1 MEAAESKFARNFSDV
16 GGAGGVGGTRSGH
29 GAGGGGTGG
38 GENSS
43 GYVKPFFKL
52 TSLETSSQNPVNEFS
67 INHAEGKITFVNPHT
82 AVDDTLYPDA
92 DFYKPTEYE
101 TFFKIDNNKQIT
113 LFQPYTISENTSG
126 NLIIPEQ
133 LNNLEFSMS
142 FEGAVE
148 TTTTSS
154 VFQSSYA
161 DITLG
166 NLRTYSGD
174 VHRAKVYTK
183 RKSQQTAQFEKIGD
197 FLLQPNNEL
206 VDTSSVTGLAPI
218 GLFHSQS
225 VIDNNWVTSSNTANA
240 SVDNSQYMAAVKL
253 SGSNSTDNGSFTFI
267 TKNNISYEKR
277 EDYQVTFDL
286 YYEKADKV
294 GQYSTVVTDEAPAT
308 TTEKHAEIEV
318 FLSGSIESGN
328 DNVRYSLGSF
338 SSVPNQDNFTD
349 LMTADSGSIKRVF
362 NIFRTHNISGS
373 IVTGSLGFE
382 VSAGNFHI
390 ANLAI
395 TPFSDANFNPGFVK
409 ARLPMPFEMDKGQQY
424 DFLTEFY
431 DFNNNKANY
440 ILQTSASVIF
450 NGPETVITGDNSV
463 LTGSMYLSN
472 LAGGGIELHGG
483 SSYLRSIGYNGFN
496 RTISESLGGFLIF
509 SGSVSESMGTSE
521 SYQGVGLEI
530 VDAHT
535 SQDRF
540 FKFRTNPSTF
550 QVVTDDFF
558 FGRQASTFVSGSE
571 GKLEISSSN
580 FHLDN
585 DGSLTMQG
593 QITAT
598 AGGTIGGFTIA
609 SSSIS
614 NTNFFLSGSNYSG
627 APFAKT
633 DLVLSSSG
641 FVVNSTGSFK
651 AITGEIGSF
660 SVDSTT
666 ISSSNDALIMNS
678 DGRITGS
685 NVLFSGG
692 KIARW
697 TINGNK
703 LESIN
708 ATGKG
713 IILDAD
719 PSSPKMTITASSVG
733 ANANKIELYHTDDD
747 DYGIIGKQG
756 GINVFLLGD
765 PGGQGNRI
773 ASWSFNDKALT
784 AFSSSTQDK
793 FGISL
798 DADVQLITIHGNSG
812 EGKNNIG
819 PNDRDNVRVAI
830 GQLSTNAGAPEF
842 GIKGFSTG
850 DGSANS
856 GQRIFELSSV
866 RNEIAGWTFD
876 NQKISSS
883 NLNISSSGLVETSDY
898 ASGLRGFRLSAEGN
912 GFLEVENARIRGTLK
927 TAVFEKETV
936 NAVGGQLLIANSTT
950 ISGSPV
956 TASEQTMSVENA
968 SGFEAND
975 ILAIKKVSNSGFTT
989 EYVKV
994 ESASFHN
1001 TTNASPHRGKLMVVR
1016 GYSGSTSTASGSVG
1030 DLASSAQNYEEGQ
1043 VIVSTGKSGSGYIRL
1058 NANPND
1064 PTTPYIDIVERTGS
1078 AIYDVDLKARLG
1090 DLSGLSTARLHG
1102 TAPTDAG
1109 FGLFAENVFLQGK
1122 IVATSG
1128 SIGGID
1134 MSSNKIFN
1142 LNSGTTPTFN
1152 DANTNFYL
1160 DSDGNFSLR
1169 NKLSFNQSTGVLNV
1183 DGTLTVGSLPD
1194 VGIVSGSAQIAS
1206 DISGSGN
1213 ATSASLAASASS
1225 AVATGSTLT
1234 TDSSSLAARVKIVPN
1249 EGISVENSSG
1259 VSLTSLSNTLRV
1271 GQIGDNKS
1279 RLEIDT
1285 DGNLKIINRQGTGGG
1300 ATDTTVVQLDKDG
1313 NGQFSG
1319 AITAS
1324 GGTIGGFN
1332 IGTDL
1337 DATSGTLKLKGA
1349 SGQLTASAAQITGKV
1364 TATSGDI
1371 GGWTIDSDKINKL
1384 SGSNSDV
1391 NAGIILDSANNKIVV
1406 SGSGEFTT
1414 KNSVVLE
1421 GNTGTFQ
1428 VSQSGQGIFNSGQT
1442 FAFVVR
1448 DDRIVKSIPTVID
1461 SSSTSPITQMS
1472 DAQVLNNI
1480 TTQKQHISQLFRQSV
1495 GAYEASGSYH
1505 IVSINDTSVKGPTT
1519 ASEPGATAFVFN
1531 KDVRY
1536 TSGFTGAKSHLGG
1549 HTAFISN
1556 HTQTTGNAGRF
1567 VGNTTGSAEYLF
1579 FTRVSGSQWEDAKF
1593 VIARLEADVS
1603 GASAAQQKEFVYLE
1617 GRAVSGSD
1625 PHANTIFQI
1634 QHDGHIISKGNITA
1648 FGTAFNNV
1656 SDERLKK
1663 NVHTISQSLDKV
1675 LELRPTEFVWKENNK
1690 QDVGFIAQEVEEV
1703 IPEVVDITE
1712 GFLEEGKKDKEE
1724 IKAVSYTKLVPYLVD
1739 TIQVLTKR
1747 IEKLEKINDL

>member
-1 MEAAESKFARNFSDV
+1 MEAAESKFARQFQ
-16 GGAGGVGGTRSGH
+16 
-29 GAGGGGTGG
+29 GAGGGGSSGG
-38 GENSS
+38 GSGGGGSS
-43 GYVKPFFKL
+43 GGGSGGGSGPDNNGNYVHPFFKL

-67 INHAEGKITFVNPHT
+67 INHSEGKITFVNPHT

-92 DFYKPTEYE
+92 DFYKPTEHE
-101 TFFKIDNNKQIT
+101 TFFKVDNSKQVTI
-113 LFQPYTISENTSG
+113 FKPYEIVTKNG
-126 NLIIPEQ
+126 GDMIIPEE

-142 FEGAVE
+142 FEGVVE

-161 DITLG
+161 DVTLG

-183 RKSQQTAQFEKIGD
+183 RKSQQTAQFEKVGD

-225 VIDNNWVTSSNTANA
+225 IIDNNWVTSSNTANA

-294 GQYSTVVTDEAPAT
+294 GQYSTTTSDEAPAT

-328 DNVRYSLGSF
+328 ADVRYSLGSF
-338 SSVPNQDNFTD
+338 SSVPNQDNFTEF
-349 LMTADSGSIKRVF
+349 MTPDSGSIKRVF

-440 ILQTSASVIF
+440 ILQTSASVTF
-450 NGPETVITGDNSV
+450 NGPETVISGEGSV
-463 LTGSMYLSN
+463 LTGSMFLSN
-472 LAGGGIELHGG
+472 VAGAGMELHGG
-483 SSYLRSIGYNGFN
+483 SAYMRSIGYNGFN

-558 FGRQASTFVSGSE
+558 FGRQATTFVSGSE

-641 FVVNSTGSFK
+641 FVINSSGSFK
-651 AITGEIGSF
+651 AVSGDIGGFTITSTGLNSDSNEFQITGSSGLITGSKVLFTGGKIGGFSISSDGLNSNSNEFQITGSSGLVTGSKVLFTGGKIGGITIDSKGLSVGTNYRISSSTNAADPASF
-660 SVDSTT
+660 
-666 ISSSNDALIMNS
+666 ISSSNFKVSA
-678 DGRITGS
+678 
-685 NVLFSGG
+685 GG
-692 KIARW
+692 AV
-697 TINGNK
+697 
-703 LESIN
+703 
-708 ATGKG
+708 
-713 IILDAD
+713 
-719 PSSPKMTITASSVG
+719 TASSG
-733 ANANKIELYHTDDD
+733 LIGGFTTNNQFISGGELILNQS
-747 DYGIIGKQG
+747 GII
-756 GINVFLLGD
+756 
-765 PGGQGNRI
+765 
-773 ASWSFNDKALT
+773 
-784 AFSSSTQDK
+784 
-793 FGISL
+793 
-798 DADVQLITIHGNSG
+798 
-812 EGKNNIG
+812 E
-819 PNDRDNVRVAI
+819 
-830 GQLSTNAGAPEF
+830 NAGF
-842 GIKGFSTG
+842 
-850 DGSANS
+850 
-856 GQRIFELSSV
+856 V
-866 RNEIAGWTFD
+866 
-876 NQKISSS
+876 
-883 NLNISSSGLVETSDY
+883 SGLK
-898 ASGLRGFRLSAEGN
+898 GFRLSAANN
-912 GFLEVENARIRGTLK
+912 GYLEVENARIRGTLK

-956 TASEQTMSVENA
+956 TASEETMSVENA

-975 ILAIKKVSNSGFTT
+975 ILAIKKVSDSGFTT

-1001 TTNASPHRGKLMVVR
+1001 TTNASPTRGKLMVVR

-1043 VIVSTGKSGSGYIRL
+1043 VIVSTGKSGSGYIRI

-1064 PTTPYIDIVERTGS
+1064 PFAPYIDIVERTGS
-1078 AIYDVDLKARLG
+1078 AIYDVELKTRLG
-1090 DLSGLSTARLHG
+1090 DLGGLSTAKLHG
-1102 TAPTDAG
+1102 TAPADAG
-1109 FGLFAENVFLQGK
+1109 FGLFAENVFLTGK
-1122 IVATSG
+1122 IVANSG
-1128 SIGGID
+1128 SIGGIE

-1142 LNSGTTPTFN
+1142 LNSGTSPTFN
-1152 DANTNFYL
+1152 NANTNFYL
-1160 DSDGNFSLR
+1160 DDDGNFSLR
-1169 NKLSFNQSTGVLNV
+1169 NKLSFNQATGVLNV

-1194 VGIVSGSAQIAS
+1194 IGIVTGSAQIAS

-1225 AVATGSTLT
+1225 ATATGSTLT
-1234 TDSSSLAARVKIVPN
+1234 TDSSSLAARVKIVPD
-1249 EGISVENSSG
+1249 EGISVENSGG
-1259 VSLTSLSNTLRV
+1259 VSLASLSNTLRV
-1271 GQIGDNKS
+1271 GQIGDNRS
-1279 RLEIDT
+1279 RLEVDT
-1285 DGNLKIINRQGTGGG
+1285 SGNLKIINRQGTGGG
-1300 ATDTTVVQLDKDG
+1300 ATDTTVVQLDSDG

-1324 GGTIGGFN
+1324 AGTIGGFN
-1332 IGTDL
+1332 IGNDL
-1337 DATSGTLKLKGA
+1337 DAASGTLKLKGA
-1349 SGQLTASAAQITGKV
+1349 SGQLTASAAQITGKI
-1364 TATSGDI
+1364 TSDEGDI
-1371 GGWTIDSDKINKL
+1371 GGWTIDTNKINKL

-1406 SGSGEFTT
+1406 SGSGANTI
-1414 KNSVVLE
+1414 KNSVILE

-1428 VSQSGQGIFNSGQT
+1428 VSQSGVGIFDSGRTTT
-1442 FAFVVR
+1442 FIVS
-1448 DDRIVKSIPTVID
+1448 DDRIIKSLPIV
-1461 SSSTSPITQMS
+1461 SSSNSTNPVTTMT
-1472 DAQVLNNI
+1472 DARVTDNI
-1480 TTQKQHISQLFRQSV
+1480 TTTRQHVTSFFRQQV
-1495 GAYEASGSYH
+1495 NNYTASTAH
-1505 IVSINDTSVKGPTT
+1505 IVSIDDSVVRGPGN
-1519 ASEPGATAFVFN
+1519 AHEPTATAFVFN
-1531 KDVRY
+1531 KQLTY
-1536 TSGFTGAKSHLGG
+1536 TSGFTGTKSHLGG

-1579 FTRVSGSQWEDAKF
+1579 YTRVSGSQWEDAKF

-1703 IPEVVDITE
+1703 IPEVVDVTE
-1712 GFLEEGKKDKEE
+1712 GFLEEGKKSKEE